1 MGPWIEIYVYVKEA
15 HGPPRERP
23 MVVLVPG
30 QLTHTSALRGPD
42 GTSCAEG
49 MLLNPTPYAIERFG
63 VSSRTV
69 FSRPVKWIR
78 VTCSAGSVPKPSAIQ
93 NGCVGLI
100 AT

>member
-42 GTSCAEG
+42 GTSYAEG
-49 MLLNPTPYAIERFG
+49 MLQIPRHMTL
-63 VSSRTV
+63 SSL
-69 FSRPVKWIR
+69 
-78 VTCSAGSVPKPSAIQ
+78 ASVAVR
-93 NGCVGLI
+93 CFH
-100 AT
+100 AR